1 MTKMLFSGAFILGAL
16 AILWIGQIFLGAD
29 NLGLGVTILIA
40 AVYLLGTLELLQF
53 RRATVSLNVALK
65 GLTQPLTD
73 LYKWLLSLDPSLQ
86 NAARLRIEGERN
98 GLPAPVVTPYLVG
111 LLVMLGLLGTF
122 VGMVDTLKGA
132 VVALEGSSEL
142 EAIRAGL
149 AAPIEGLGLAFGT
162 SVAGV
167 AASAMLG
174 LLSTISRRERLQSSY
189 LLDTHVGTTLRA
201 FSAKHQQQLAFKAM
215 QDQALGMPA
224 VAAQLAHLASSL
236 ELSSASLTA
245 QMLANQEQ
253 FQRTITGLYQQLNES
268 VDHSLKST
276 LLKSV
281 SLISESI
288 QPMAEQTLAQ
298 LGASAL
304 ETQKQLISLSEEQLL
319 VSSQASQQS
328 NMRISEAVEASLAQ
342 QASLVSD
349 LLAGVKSA
357 ASSGNDRLEAKG
369 ELLLQGFTAT
379 TELWADQQQQQAKL
393 FSNTISYELSS
404 LKEQERDRGV
414 AAVEQLS
421 ELQAVVTT
429 HLKTLGVALV
439 EPMSRLI
446 ESASQTPKAAAD
458 VIQTLRGEMS
468 KNLERDNDLLT
479 ERTSLMAQLNALAT
493 TLEQTTVSQQNAINS
508 LIEGSTKSLSNVEQQ
523 FAERLLGESE
533 KMASMVEH
541 FSTSSSEI
549 ASLGDA
555 FNGAVMLFS
564 DSNGQ
569 LIESL
574 NSIQA
579 SLQQSSNRSDEQLA
593 YYVAQ
598 AREIID
604 HNLLSHKEIIDS
616 INAHQPAQAV
626 ITKVVSS

>member
-1 MTKMLFSGAFILGAL
+1 M
-16 AILWIGQIFLGAD
+16 
-29 NLGLGVTILIA
+29 
-40 AVYLLGTLELLQF
+40 
-53 RRATVSLNVALK
+53 
-65 GLTQPLTD
+65 
-73 LYKWLLSLDPSLQ
+73 
-86 NAARLRIEGERN
+86 
-98 GLPAPVVTPYLVG
+98 
-111 LLVMLGLLGTF
+111 
-122 VGMVDTLKGA
+122 
-132 VVALEGSSEL
+132 
-142 EAIRAGL
+142 
-149 AAPIEGLGLAFGT
+149 
-162 SVAGV
+162 
-167 AASAMLG
+167 
-174 LLSTISRRERLQSSY
+174 
-189 LLDTHVGTTLRA
+189 
-201 FSAKHQQQLAFKAM
+201 
-215 QDQALGMPA
+215 
-224 VAAQLAHLASSL
+224 
-236 ELSSASLTA
+236 
-245 QMLANQEQ
+245 
-253 FQRTITGLYQQLNES
+253 
-268 VDHSLKST
+268 
-276 LLKSV
+276 
-281 SLISESI
+281 
-288 QPMAEQTLAQ
+288 
-298 LGASAL
+298 
-304 ETQKQLISLSEEQLL
+304 
-319 VSSQASQQS
+319 
-328 NMRISEAVEASLAQ
+328 
-342 QASLVSD
+342 
-349 LLAGVKSA
+349 
-357 ASSGNDRLEAKG
+357 
-369 ELLLQGFTAT
+369 
-379 TELWADQQQQQAKL
+379 
-393 FSNTISYELSS
+393 
-404 LKEQERDRGV
+404 
-414 AAVEQLS
+414 
-421 ELQAVVTT
+421 TT

-508 LIEGSTKSLSNVEQQ
+508 FIEGSTKSLSNVEQQ